1 MDALLFRRLSVLCL
15 LLSLFLAGGAH
26 GQSSRASRGSER
38 EKFAAM
44 RMERFPKEVEAD
56 VLPVH

>member
-15 LLSLFLAGGAH
+15 LLSPFLAGGGH

-44 RMERFPKEVEAD
+44 RMERFQKEVEAD